1 MVFDGVVIDEALPVA
16 AVLTVDE
23 RRTVLV
29 EQERL
34 GDQRTHER
42 TETVAEVHRLPAN
55 THRSQIRVCEIT

>member
-16 AVLTVDE
+16 AVLAVDE
-23 RRTVLV
+23 RRAVLV

-42 TETVAEVHRLPAN
+42 AKTVAEMHRL
-55 THRSQIRVCEIT
+55 TEITHHIQISVC